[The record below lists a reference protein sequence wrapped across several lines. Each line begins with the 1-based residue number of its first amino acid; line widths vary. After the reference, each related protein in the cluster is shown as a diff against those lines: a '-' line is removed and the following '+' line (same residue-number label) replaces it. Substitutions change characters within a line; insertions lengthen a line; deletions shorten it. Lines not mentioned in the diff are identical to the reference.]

1 MSIKDRRNAVLKS
14 SIGLNSIRDSISS
27 FGKGISQSISTSN
40 DIVKQTRKSNVFKRT
55 LIGKDNE
62 YFRKRRENI
71 RRKDREDELEASG
84 VKGAAKAQGNVV
96 SKSVKGLLGRVL
108 NFFGIILL
116 GWLITTLPKI
126 LNSIRGLI
134 KRIQGLIGVLTNFV
148 DGIRDFLDDM
158 GQNIANIFT
167 TLPKFDFNQGKADA
181 EKATKEVENGLT
193 LIRKDMFAGV
203 RILNKPENL
212 GLDPKDPEGLIELD
226 PEKDKQE
233 NKQGD
238 DAPKEDGTDAPPK
251 NVDTDKDI
259 KTTDA
264 TAVSVGGKDQSE
276 LIDKKISDEISSDK
290 LISDFESKKAQSQGE
305 TINKKKLD
313 DEEEKDADGI
323 QKDIIQ
329 GINSKLNELDGGQA
343 KRDTA
348 KGKDVDEGEL
358 IEKGKEQLA
367 KAASGFKDINPVKIV
382 RNLLNP
388 FKKKNNDADSITPN
402 TKNRSALK
410 RNKKRN
416 QNTIMI
422 VEKAVTNNESQI
434 ASVGGSKSGLNNL
447 GGFNI
452 DNEKT
457 VVKKYSSLMLNT

>member
-134 KRIQGLIGVLTNFV
+134 RRIQGLIGVLTNFV
-148 DGIRDFLDDM
+148 DGIRDFLDDL

-167 TLPKFDFNQGKADA
+167 TLPKFDFRQGKVDA
-181 EKATKEVENGLT
+181 EKATKQVEDGFKAV
-193 LIRKDMFAGV
+193 REDMFIAV
-203 RILNKPENL
+203 EEFNKPQNL
-212 GLDPKDPEGLIELD
+212 GLNPRDPEGLIELD
-226 PEKDKQE
+226 PDKDDKKKGE
-233 NKQGD
+233 E
-238 DAPKEDGTDAPPK
+238 APPTDGTDAPPK

-276 LIDKKISDEISSDK
+276 LIDKKISDEISSDR
-290 LISDFESKKAQSQGE
+290 LISDFQSKQAQSQGE
-305 TINKKKLD
+305 TISKKKLD
-313 DEEEKDADGI
+313 DEEEKDSDDVQKGI
-323 QKDIIQ
+323 VQ
-329 GINSKLNELDGGQA
+329 GINEKLNELVGGQA

-348 KGKDVDEGEL
+348 KGKTVDEAEL
-358 IEKGKEQLA
+358 LDQGKQTLEKSV
-367 KAASGFKDINPVKIV
+367 SGMKDINPLKIAA
-382 RNLLNP
+382 NLLNP
-388 FKKKNNDADSITPN
+388 FKKKNNDADSIVPN

-416 QNTIMI
+416 QNTVMI
-422 VEKAVTNNESQI
+422 VEKAVTNNEPQM
-434 ASVGGSKSGLNNL
+434 ASVGGSKSGLNNI

-452 DNEKT
+452 DNEKN
-457 VVKKYSSLMLNT
+457 VVKKYSSLMLNK